1 MAEMWCGSNSACTK
15 SVLKWRNGS
24 TEPTVVFASASM
36 RPRRI
41 HRGRTPA
48 DTPGQPATGVAGVQ
62 DGGEG
67 VRVVDKHSI
76 NPCSQ
81 GALTVR
87 LDEFALVTVCADM
100 DLA

>member
-1 MAEMWCGSNSACTK
+1 
-15 SVLKWRNGS
+15 
-24 TEPTVVFASASM
+24 M

-41 HRGRTPA
+41 YRGRTPA
-48 DTPGQPATGVAGVQ
+48 DTPGQPATGPKGVQ

-76 NPCSQ
+76 NACSQ

-87 LDEFALVTVCADM
+87 LDEFALVTVCTDM